1 MAVVNIKGNDIV
13 TSHVTAVGK
22 PTTIKTGSMIC
33 DWEYGFT
40 ITMTGGATKDIIV
53 PAKRDSCGNRL
64 QDRSEMIAE
73 VEKVRQELIKEL

>member
-1 MAVVNIKGNDIV
+1 MSVVNIKGNDIV
-13 TSHVTAVGK
+13 VSHVTAVGK
-22 PTTIKTGSMIC
+22 PTAIKTGSMIC

-53 PAKRDSCGNRL
+53 PTKRDSCGNRL
-64 QDRSEMIAE
+64 QDRNEMIAE